1 MTKDERIRAVED
13 RIDTIL
19 EQTTD
24 NPIYEDHTS
33 RSLLNYLQALRIL
46 NDMRKEEQH
55 GEYNRTHG

>member
-1 MTKDERIRAVED
+1 MTKDERIQAVED

-19 EQTTD
+19 EQATD

-46 NDMRKEEQH
+46 KEMKEER
-55 GEYNRTHG
+55 G

>member
-1 MTKDERIRAVED
+1 MTNEERIQAVED

-19 EQTTD
+19 EQATD
-24 NPIYEDHTS
+24 NPIYEDHAS

-46 NDMRKEEQH
+46 NDMRKEEQY